1 MNKLFV
7 KTFCSFYCFCQV
19 HIRFISWCNCDCTGF
34 LVWFYKSCL
43 SLRPIVNKITSVIFK
58 SDEQE
63 AVSSKL
69 RKELG
74 FFVWNLGFQGQRMF
88 QKFWVLLQDY
98 CNSVKST
105 FSYQLATTWTNWING
120 VRRRGSTPQRLFIF
134 SSRSHNCR
142 EVVS

>member
-43 SLRPIVNKITSVIFK
+43 SLRPIVNKITSEIFQ

-69 RKELG
+69 RKDLS
-74 FFVWNLGFQGQRMF
+74 FFVWNLGFQGKRNCSKSFGSYCKITANLSNQPSHISWPQHEQIKSMEKGEEAPHPKDCSF
-88 QKFWVLLQDY
+88 SLLVLIT
-98 CNSVKST
+98 VEK
-105 FSYQLATTWTNWING
+105 
-120 VRRRGSTPQRLFIF
+120 
-134 SSRSHNCR
+134 
-142 EVVS
+142 